1 GFEGRFLGYDTKLAS
16 IYVQPTVGYQVKDWL
31 KVGLGVAYIHSTVD
45 LRQRVDLST
54 QPVPTQAFTFA
65 ALGIPTGT
73 DFADGKVSASGSGIA
88 FNVGAIVKVN
98 DRLSIGGHF
107 MTRKT
112 IAYSGNSTFTQLKTG
127 LILPPGNPLDTAL
140 GIPSTTPLP
149 LDPLLAQQFTG
160 PLASGPA

>member
-1 GFEGRFLGYDTKLAS
+1 MRRSWWIARWPTATGFEGRFLGYDTKLAS

-73 DFADGKVSASGSGIA
+73 DFADGKVSASGSGMPPCVWIVHA
-88 FNVGAIVKVN
+88 GQSALSGRSLLVGKTLALKPFVCRQYEFVLN
-98 DRLSIGGHF
+98 
-107 MTRKT
+107 TR
-112 IAYSGNSTFTQLKTG
+112 
-127 LILPPGNPLDTAL
+127 
-140 GIPSTTPLP
+140 
-149 LDPLLAQQFTG
+149 
-160 PLASGPA
+160 